1 MSTTKQYEVCFTE
14 NNKEQEFIEN
24 IINVDIARNVAEI
37 FKKIKETSNVRIL
50 EMSNFNRTIKFI
62 L

>member
-14 NNKEQEFIEN
+14 NNQEQWFTDY
-24 IINVDIARNVAEI
+24 IINIETARIAAKSFERSNE
-37 FKKIKETSNVRIL
+37 KSNVRIL
-50 EMSNFNRTIKFI
+50 EMSNFDRTIKFI